1 MYGLYLKP
9 FVSLFAETINNAI
22 ILWQD
27 ETALKQDPNWIR
39 GWGYRGETPVLLING
54 RTRYGAAVMQVA
66 VNNRGKLVFSIQSK
80 AVDAEDFRD
89 FLIGIRNEY
98 DKERKII
105 VVCDNASI
113 HKAKGS
119 SSKPPS
125 LSDGG
130 SSFV

>member
-1 MYGLYLKP
+1 
-9 FVSLFAETINNAI
+9 
-22 ILWQD
+22 
-27 ETALKQDPNWIR
+27 
-39 GWGYRGETPVLLING
+39 
-54 RTRYGAAVMQVA
+54 MQVA

-113 HKAKGS
+113 HKAKVVKDWIEEDGNFELAFCFKLPKWNGFS
-119 SSKPPS
+119 LKSERRLLAPPS
-125 LSDGG
+125 GFIPRKVLASKLGG
-130 SSFV
+130 GLNQRSP